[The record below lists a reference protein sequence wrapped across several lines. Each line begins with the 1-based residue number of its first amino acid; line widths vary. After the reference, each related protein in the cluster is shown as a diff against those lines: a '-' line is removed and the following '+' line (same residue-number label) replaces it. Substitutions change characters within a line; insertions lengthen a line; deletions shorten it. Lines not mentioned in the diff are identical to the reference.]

1 MEYDKNK
8 VDEVM
13 LALLWLTMFNEGYG
27 VRAWKGHNWEHLD
40 RLHEKGYIDNPKSKA
55 KSVIVTEK
63 GQKHA
68 EELFK
73 KYFGIENPE

>member
-1 MEYDKNK
+1 
-8 VDEVM
+8 M
-13 LALLWLTMFNEGYG
+13 LALLWLTMFDEGYA
-27 VRAWKGHNWEHLD
+27 VRAWKGYNWEHLD

-63 GQKHA
+63 GKKRA

-73 KYFGIENPE
+73 KYFGIENSE